1 MLVVTVI
8 IVETVRTMETM
19 EGDQGSYEELPSHT
33 EHKGLDT
40 VTIR

>member
-1 MLVVTVI
+1 MLVVTVTR
-8 IVETVRTMETM
+8 VETVGTM